1 MTHNKEAMK
10 AIYQKLDPAV
20 RELFWQVPT
29 SDAEQ
34 SGHVSKEKLDQA
46 VSDIIGE
53 NFQDDLWI
61 RDSKTWFGYNTQVN
75 RMSKTQR
82 VLATGG
88 KQRIYWLHMVCFEM
102 VLYHNE
108 PH

>member
-1 MTHNKEAMK
+1 MTHNKEAMN

-20 RELFWQVPT
+20 RELFGQVPT

-53 NFQDDLWI
+53 NF
-61 RDSKTWFGYNTQVN
+61 
-75 RMSKTQR
+75 
-82 VLATGG
+82 
-88 KQRIYWLHMVCFEM
+88 
-102 VLYHNE
+102 
-108 PH
+108 

>member
-20 RELFWQVPT
+20 RELFGQVPT
-29 SDAEQ
+29 NYAEQ

-53 NFQDDLWI
+53 NF
-61 RDSKTWFGYNTQVN
+61 
-75 RMSKTQR
+75 
-82 VLATGG
+82 
-88 KQRIYWLHMVCFEM
+88 
-102 VLYHNE
+102 
-108 PH
+108 